1 MTFKEKFDPKVIS
14 SLGEE
19 EIVFTN
25 YNAEQIKKILEERI
39 NFARYYLSLNYN
51 SHETLG
57 MFLNLQ

>member
-1 MTFKEKFDPKVIS
+1 MTFKEKLDPRVIS

-25 YNAEQIKKILEERI
+25 YDAEQIKKILEERI

-51 SHETLG
+51 SHEIPG